1 MSIDEKRLFQL
12 TILEEKISIKF
23 NDKNILNQAFL
34 HPSLANE
41 KEKYHQE
48 NNQRLEFLGDAVLEL
63 AISEYLYRNYDFLTE
78 GQMTKVRAFTVCE
91 SSLANIARQLV
102 LNEYLILSKGEEN
115 TGGREKASILADT
128 FEALIGAIYI
138 DKGYKIAYD
147 FIIKNLEE
155 IIKKAVNGKC
165 GFDYKTDLQELLQK
179 LGDEKIIYNIVS
191 ESGPDHDKL
200 FQVEVVW
207 KDKILGK
214 GLGKSKK
221 QAEQM
226 AAKAALDKINFS
238 EI

>member
-1 MSIDEKRLFQL
+1 MSMDAKRLQQL

-23 NDKNILNQAFL
+23 SDISILNQAFV

-41 KEKYHQE
+41 KEKFHQE

-91 SSLANIARQLV
+91 SSLANIARQLA

-179 LGDEKIIYNIVS
+179 FGDEKIIYNVIS

-214 GLGKSKK
+214 GGGKSKK

>member
-1 MSIDEKRLFQL
+1 MDEKRLQQL

-23 NDKNILNQAFL
+23 SDISILNQAFV

-41 KEKYHQE
+41 KEKFHQE

-91 SSLANIARQLV
+91 SSLANIARQLA

-179 LGDEKIIYNIVS
+179 FGDEKIIYNVIS

-214 GLGKSKK
+214 GGGKSKK

>member
-1 MSIDEKRLFQL
+1 MDEKRLQQL

-23 NDKNILNQAFL
+23 SDISILNQAFV

-41 KEKYHQE
+41 KEKFHQE

-78 GQMTKVRAFTVCE
+78 GQMTKVRAFAVCE
-91 SSLANIARQLV
+91 SSLANIARQLA

-179 LGDEKIIYNIVS
+179 FGDEKIIYNVIS

-214 GLGKSKK
+214 GGGKSKK

>member
-1 MSIDEKRLFQL
+1 MSMDEKRLQQL

-23 NDKNILNQAFL
+23 SDISILNQAFV

-41 KEKYHQE
+41 KEKFHQE

-91 SSLANIARQLV
+91 SSLANIARQLA

-179 LGDEKIIYNIVS
+179 FGDEKIIYNVIS

-214 GLGKSKK
+214 GGGKSKK

-238 EI
+238 DI

>member
-1 MSIDEKRLFQL
+1 MSMDEKRLQQL

-23 NDKNILNQAFL
+23 SDISILNQAFV

-41 KEKYHQE
+41 KEKFHQE

-91 SSLANIARQLV
+91 SSLANIARQLA

-179 LGDEKIIYNIVS
+179 FGDEKIIYNVIS

-214 GLGKSKK
+214 GGGKSKK

>member
-1 MSIDEKRLFQL
+1 MSMDAKRLQQL

-23 NDKNILNQAFL
+23 SDISILNQAFV

-41 KEKYHQE
+41 KEKFHQE

-78 GQMTKVRAFTVCE
+78 GQMTKVRAFAVCE
-91 SSLANIARQLV
+91 SSLANIARQLA

-179 LGDEKIIYNIVS
+179 FGDEKIIYNVIS

-214 GLGKSKK
+214 GGGKSKK

>member
-1 MSIDEKRLFQL
+1 MSMDEKRLQQL

-23 NDKNILNQAFL
+23 SDISILNQAFV

-41 KEKYHQE
+41 KEKFHQE

-78 GQMTKVRAFTVCE
+78 GQMTKVRAFAVCE
-91 SSLANIARQLV
+91 SSLANIARQLA

-179 LGDEKIIYNIVS
+179 FGDEKIIYNVIS

-214 GLGKSKK
+214 GGGKSKK